1 MKVTTNQKLIQQRS
15 KLVRWTSMAGLMVLG
30 AGLIASFNEAYY
42 FWSLPSLLIGFVLA
56 NVSAYN
62 ANRYVREPRAD
73 QTLEKSMRGFDNNY
87 HLFNFTSSVPHVLLT
102 PARLYAFTVKSQDGV
117 IRKQGSRWKRNF
129 NLRRL
134 LFFFN
139 EEMLGNPTNDALGN
153 VDRLRS
159 QLGKV
164 IQGDLPPIEPVVVF
178 THPNAT
184 LEIGDQT
191 SDSDDVPVVLAKDL
205 KKQLR
210 GQGKGAQ
217 IDPDLRAKLAEV
229 LQGDAA

>member
-1 MKVTTNQKLIQQRS
+1 MKVTTNEKLIQQRS

-56 NVSAYN
+56 NISAHN
-62 ANRYVREPRAD
+62 ANRYVRQPRAD
-73 QTLEKSMRGFDNNY
+73 QTLEKALRGFDNNY
-87 HLFNFTSSVPHVLLT
+87 HLFNFTAAVPHVLLT
-102 PARLYAFTVKSQDGV
+102 PSRLYAITVKGQDGV
-117 IRKQGSRWKRNF
+117 IRRHGGRWKRNF

-134 LFFFN
+134 FLFFN
-139 EEMLGNPTNDALGN
+139 EEMLGNPTNEALSN

-159 QLGKV
+159 QLSKS

-178 THPNAT
+178 THPNVT
-184 LEIGDQT
+184 LELGDQ
-191 SDSDDVPVVLAKDL
+191 SPGDDVPVVLARDL

-210 GQGKGAQ
+210 TQGKGAQ
-217 IDPDLRAKLAEV
+217 IDPQLRAQIAEV
-229 LQGDAA
+229 LQGDAG